1 MDRRVFIGTLTG
13 GLLAAPLAAEAQQ
26 AGRVP
31 RVGFLSAGS
40 RSDSVQ
46 RVVDE
51 FRQGLRELGYVE
63 GQTIAIEYRWA
74 EGKEERLPDLASELV
89 HLKVDVIVATIAAA
103 VRAAKHATKAIP
115 IVMVVNDPVAAG
127 FVASVA
133 RPGGNITGLSMM
145 SPEVVGK
152 QLELLTQVVPKISRV
167 AVLANPANPGN
178 AAQLRQ
184 AEVVARALGMR
195 LQPLEAHSPS
205 EIDRAF
211 AAMTRERAGA
221 LLVLLDPILARE
233 REQIADLA
241 AKGHLPAMYALRLH
255 VEVGGLI
262 AYGANIFDLYR
273 RTAIYVDKI
282 LKGAKPGDLPV
293 EQPTK
298 FELVINLKTAKA
310 LGLTIPPSLLQ
321 RADEV
326 IQ

>member
-1 MDRRVFIGTLTG
+1 MDRREFIRSLAG

-26 AGRVP
+26 AGKVP
-31 RVGFLSAGS
+31 RVGVLSSES
-40 RSDSVQ
+40 RSNPVL
-46 RVVDE
+46 RGVDE
-51 FRQGLRELGYVE
+51 IRQGLRELGYVE

-74 EGKEERLPDLASELV
+74 EGKEERFPGLASELV
-89 HLKVDVIVATIAAA
+89 HLKVDVIVATVAAA
-103 VRAAKHATKAIP
+103 VRAAKHATKTIP

-127 FVASVA
+127 FVATVA

-152 QLELLTQVVPKISRV
+152 
-167 AVLANPANPGN
+167 
-178 AAQLRQ
+178 
-184 AEVVARALGMR
+184 
-195 LQPLEAHSPS
+195 H

-211 AAMTRERAGA
+211 AAMARERADA
-221 LLVLLDPILARE
+221 LLVLLDPILARSRQ
-233 REQIADLA
+233 REQIVDLA
-241 AKGHLPAMYALRLH
+241 ARSHLPAMYALRLH
-255 VEVGGLI
+255 VEAGGLM

-273 RTAIYVDKI
+273 RAAIYVDKI
-282 LKGAKPGDLPV
+282 LKGAKPGDLPID
-293 EQPTK
+293 QPTK